1 LLLDDFDLSFERM
14 SFSEATALRPF
25 RDYAALV
32 MAIGQP
38 LHLANKEAAGSPLF
52 QSTPLRHLE
61 GLSPEEARRL
71 LEEPAKK
78 EGKPFATD
86 DVEFILSYTSG
97 HPYLIILAGRALW
110 DMRKRLY
117 ILDTATPLQAD
128 ERTLLLGHL
137 AKDFGPSFELYW
149 RRLDPKER
157 EILKIFSQTK
167 KPLENLEKSQY
178 KFLSN
183 LLELGLVKY
192 VPHSGYETF
201 SALFADFIE
210 TVDDTEAGSNLT
222 GFETRLLDY
231 LRRNANRVCTYE
243 ELWQNVWNQ
252 SLGDLDR
259 EQIRRRMQVT
269 VSRLRQKL
277 QPGEDIISIRDQG
290 YKLI

>member
-1 LLLDDFDLSFERM
+1 
-14 SFSEATALRPF
+14 
-25 RDYAALV
+25 

-52 QSTPLRHLE
+52 QSTPLRRLE
-61 GLSPEEARRL
+61 GLSSGEARRL
-71 LEEPAKK
+71 LEEPARN
-78 EGKPFATD
+78 ERKPFPID
-86 DVEFILSYTSG
+86 DVELILSQTSG

-110 DMRKRLY
+110 DMRRRLNL
-117 ILDTATPLQAD
+117 LDTTTPLQTE
-128 ERTLLLGHL
+128 ERTMLLGHL

-157 EILKIFSQTK
+157 EILKIFNQSK
-167 KPLENLEKSQY
+167 KPVDNLEKSQY

-201 SALFADFIE
+201 SPLFADFVE
-210 TVDDTEAGSNLT
+210 TVDDTEASSNLT

-243 ELWQNVWNQ
+243 ELWQDVWNQ
-252 SLGDLDR
+252 PLADLDR

-269 VSRLRQKL
+269 VSRLRPKL
-277 QPGEDIISIRDQG
+277 QPGEDIISIRDHG
-290 YKLI
+290 YKFI